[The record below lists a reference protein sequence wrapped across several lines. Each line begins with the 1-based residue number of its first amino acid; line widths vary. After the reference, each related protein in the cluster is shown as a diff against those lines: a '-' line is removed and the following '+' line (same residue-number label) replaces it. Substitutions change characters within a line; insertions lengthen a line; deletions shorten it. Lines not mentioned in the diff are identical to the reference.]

1 MLTRILSTAG
11 LCLLLSAP
19 LLQAAP
25 GAQANELPPQEI
37 QDLRYGETLFNF
49 FQQKYFSAIT
59 NLMVAETR
67 DPIRIQGEDPALLL
81 GGLYLAYGMHRD
93 ASELFLEL
101 LNNENLPATHDRAWY
116 YIAKLRY
123 LKGYLPQA
131 EQALLRIRNTLPEE
145 REAERLHLLA
155 NVYMAQQNYP
165 RAIEVLREFSGD
177 SEWEAYAQF
186 NLGVALVKAGQ
197 LEEGSQLLAEV
208 GDLNPFRIS
217 HELNALRDKANL
229 ALGFALIRG
238 DKPASAVDHFKRI
251 RLRGPLSN
259 KALLGLGWAYTNL
272 EQYEP
277 ALTPWLELQTRQALD
292 TSVQESLLAVP
303 FTIEKLDKQRLA
315 MAHYEKAISAYGEE
329 IDRIE
334 SAMQAVQR
342 GELLEAMR
350 PANLNDETSL
360 PIHAFGLPQSVTTPY
375 LHQMMASNTF
385 QESYKNYQN
394 LMYLRY
400 VVKHWTTQLPSYE
413 LMLNERRKA
422 YFEKLPR
429 IAGNERLQAI
439 ARMQE
444 QRDKFAA
451 EIARIERENDGYGLV
466 TPEEDDLVLTLDAVK
481 SRLERLSRVQDMR
494 EEQEKFQLLSGVLYF
509 RLQSEFIPRLWQARR
524 QLEEL
529 DRALEKTANTRRR
542 LAVAANNAPQYFE
555 AHAQKIS
562 WSRQRIT
569 QMLGRLDAAIRRQEN
584 QIQQQAMDGLIKRR
598 QQLENYHVRAR
609 FGIARLYDTLVLEK
623 DKEGHSAQ

>member
-19 LLQAAP
+19 LLHAAP
-25 GAQANELPPQEI
+25 GAHANELPPQEI

-131 EQALLRIRNTLPEE
+131 EQALLRIKNTLPEE

-197 LEEGSQLLAEV
+197 LEEGTQLLAKV

-229 ALGFALIRG
+229 ALGFAFIRG
-238 DKPASAVDHFKRI
+238 DKSASAVEHFKRI
-251 RLRGPLSN
+251 RLQGPLSN

-272 EQYEP
+272 EQYQP

-303 FTIEKLDKQRLA
+303 FTIEKLDKHRLA

-360 PIHAFGLPQSVTTPY
+360 PIHAFGLPQSVTAPY

-400 VVKHWTTQLPSYE
+400 VLQHWTTQLPSYE

-429 IAGNERLQAI
+429 IAGDQRLQQI
-439 ARMQE
+439 TRMQE

-466 TPEEDDLVLTLDAVK
+466 TPEEEDLVQTLDAVK
-481 SRLERLSRVQDMR
+481 TRLERLSRVQDMR

-509 RLQSEFIPRLWQARR
+509 RLQSDFIPRLWQARR

-529 DRALEKTANTRRR
+529 DRALEKTGNSRRR
-542 LAVAANNAPQYFE
+542 LTVAANNAPRYFE
-555 AHAQKIS
+555 AHAQKIN